1 MATKTTKSKK
11 KEYVVLQDYES
22 VIIFTPVLSED
33 QLKDAVAKYRNIIT
47 ENGGELVHEENWGL
61 TKLAYPIQKKNT
73 GFYHIYE
80 YRSTTSFISN
90 FELAFRRDE
99 RIMRF
104 LTSSLDKHALVFNQR
119 KRNGEFNQKKNN
131 KQQEAKK

>member
-1 MATKTTKSKK
+1 MAAKK
-11 KEYVVLQDYES
+11 PNKEKVVLNDYES
-22 VIIFTPVLSED
+22 VIIFTPVLSDE
-33 QLKDAVAKYRNIIT
+33 QLKDAVAKYRNMIT

-61 TKLAYPIQKKNT
+61 TKLAYAIEKKTT

-80 YRSTTSFISN
+80 YKAPADFVAK

-104 LTSSLDKHALVFNQR
+104 LTTSLDRHAVHYNTR
-119 KRNGEFNQKKNN
+119 KRNGEFNQNKKE
-131 KQQEAKK
+131 KQQEGK